1 MRIALFCI
9 ISGMLLVQCLSTL
22 PQPIWLVVLLS
33 STLAWR
39 DLRPLLWFV
48 LGFCWAAWRADYA
61 LANRLAP
68 TTDDHAQFIIGYV
81 ADFPSTSG
89 EATQFL
95 FIAAPNSRL
104 APWPRRPARVYLRWY
119 GAPFLLEPGS
129 DCELAVR
136 LKRPRGVRNAYGFD
150 AEQWQYATNVTAT
163 GYVIA
168 HSRNHCQVARDRRVA
183 RLRST
188 VVGAIA
194 QAVGDPATASV
205 LSALAVGARADIADA
220 QWRLLR
226 DTGTV
231 HLISVSGLHVAMV
244 AAAAYAFSHPWL
256 LMLLPRVRH
265 RRAMAGA
272 SLVAL
277 AAAIAYSVVTGFTVP
292 TQRTV
297 IMIAITLSNK
307 LRDQRLFT
315 LDSWLLAATLVLF
328 LSPAASLTLSF
339 WLSFGTIALLGVLSA
354 RRLRSSRSTRW
365 FGIHVLL
372 AFLMAPL
379 LGFAFQ
385 LISIASPLA
394 NAVVIPGVTAVV
406 VPLLLMG
413 MLLLPVAS
421 GFSALCFAVAA
432 SVWQILARY
441 LAFIDGLLPPL
452 NLPFQPSV
460 IALALATT
468 AALIALIPLRSSR
481 LLLVPALLYTL
492 YLPRIRPPLIGDYRV
507 EILDVGQ
514 GLSVIVATATHVMV
528 FDAGPKFRSGAD
540 AGKAIVAPYLNAL
553 GLRRIDRLVISHSD
567 SDHAGGAA
575 TLLAQQEVGELLGNP
590 GPALAARAAPCRG
603 GQQWSW
609 DGVQF
614 TILHPAEGLS
624 LSDNNGS
631 CVIRIDGRGGALL
644 LTGDIEALAEQALI
658 ARGANLHAD
667 ILVVPHHGSKT
678 SSTAPFIA
686 AVAPKFAVFSVGF
699 GNRFHQPAPSVVAAY
714 EARGVTCMTTAD
726 EGAISFEVTPTMPA
740 PRRERAA
747 RRRYWD
753 P

>member
-1 MRIALFCI
+1 MRSALFCI
-9 ISGMLLVQCLSTL
+9 TSGMLVVQCLSAL
-22 PQPIWLVVLLS
+22 PRPIWLVVLLS
-33 STLAWR
+33 SALAWR
-39 DLRPLLWFV
+39 GLRPLLWFA
-48 LGFCWAAWRADYA
+48 LGFCWAVWRADYA
-61 LANRLAP
+61 LANRLPASAH
-68 TTDDHAQFIIGYV
+68 DHAQFITGYV

-89 EATQFL
+89 DATQFQ
-95 FIAAPNSRL
+95 FIAAPNARL
-104 APWPRRPARVYLRWY
+104 AAWPRRSARIHLSWY
-119 GAPFLLEPGS
+119 DAPFVLEPGS
-129 DCELAVR
+129 NCELAVR
-136 LKRPRGVRNAYGFD
+136 LKRPRGVRNPYGFD
-150 AEQWQYATNVTAT
+150 AEQWQYATNVMAT

-168 HSRNHCQVARDRRVA
+168 HSRNDCRVARDQRVA

-188 VVGAIA
+188 VVDAIT
-194 QAVGDPATASV
+194 QAVNDPATASV
-205 LSALAVGARADIADA
+205 LSALAVGARADIAEV

-244 AAAAYAFSHPWL
+244 ATVVYTLTHPVL
-256 LMLLPRVRH
+256 LILLPRVRH

-272 SLVAL
+272 SLAAL
-277 AAAIAYSVVTGFTVP
+277 GAAIAYSVVTGFTVP

-297 IMIAITLSNK
+297 IMIAIALSNK

-315 LDSWLLAATLVLF
+315 LDSWLLAATLVLI
-328 LSPAASLTLSF
+328 LAPAASLTLSF

-413 MLLLPVAS
+413 MLLLPLAS
-421 GFSALCFAVAA
+421 GISALCFAMAA
-432 SVWQILARY
+432 SVWRILARY
-441 LAFIDGLLPPL
+441 LVFIDGLLPPL
-452 NLPFQPSV
+452 DLPFQPSAF
-460 IALALATT
+460 ALVLATT
-468 AALIALIPLRSSR
+468 AALIALLPLRSSR
-481 LLLVPALLYTL
+481 LLLVPVLLYTL
-492 YLPRIRPPLIGDYRV
+492 VLPRSRPPALGDYRV
-507 EILDVGQ
+507 EVLDVGQ

-528 FDAGPKFRSGAD
+528 FDAGPKFRGGAD
-540 AGKAIVAPYLNAL
+540 AGKTIVAPYLNAL

-575 TLLAQQEVGELLGNP
+575 TLLAQEEVGELLGNP
-590 GPALAARAAPCRG
+590 GPALAPRAAPCRAG
-603 GQQWSW
+603 RRWSW

-614 TILHPAEGLS
+614 TILHPAERLS

-631 CVIRIDGRGGALL
+631 CVIRVDGRGGALL
-644 LTGDIEALAEQALI
+644 LTGDIEAAAEQALL

-678 SSTAPFIA
+678 SSTAPFIT
-686 AVAPKFAVFSVGF
+686 AVAPKFAVFSAGF

-714 EARGVTCMTTAD
+714 EARGVTCMNTAD

-740 PRRERAA
+740 PRRERTM